1 MAKGCHRYA
10 SEPTITGTVG
20 PRQSHPLPT
29 ARKQQSEAT
38 EVQIRHQVTLRLH
51 TFPEKVEQNPEHC
64 SGRDV
69 GVRS

>member
-1 MAKGCHRYA
+1 MEQECHRYA

-51 TFPEKVEQNPEHC
+51 TFPEKVGQTPDHA
-64 SGRDV
+64 SGRV
-69 GVRS
+69 SGVRS